1 MTQIE
6 NHTDTGAG
14 ADAVSSGPAT
24 FDSLNPTTGDVVGTH
39 PVHTEAD
46 VRAAVERAREAA
58 AWWSALSFDERE
70 ALLTSWK
77 GAMTRRVAQL
87 ADLMHQETGKPHGDA
102 LLEAALAIDHLAW
115 AAGHAGKVLRRRR
128 VSSGMIMAN
137 QAATLE
143 YRPLGVI
150 GVIGPW
156 NYPVFTP
163 MGSIGYALAAGN
175 AVVFKPSEYSPGIGE
190 WLARTFQ
197 QVVGRPVLQVVT
209 GLGET
214 GAALCRSGVDKV
226 AFTGSTATG
235 KRVMAACAETLTPV
249 IIEAGGKDALL
260 VDEDADLEAA
270 ADAALWGA
278 CSNAGQTCTG
288 VERIYVHDRV
298 YDAFLASL
306 TEKARGL
313 RADEGAGA
321 QIGPITMPKQ
331 LDVIRGH
338 IQDALDRGGRAV
350 VGGLDAVG
358 ERFVQPTILVDVP
371 EDSRAV
377 TEETFG
383 PTVTV
388 ARVRDM
394 DEAVELTNATSF
406 GLGSTVFSKSRG
418 PELAS
423 RIRSGMTAINGV
435 ISFAAIPSLPFGG
448 VGDSGFGR
456 VHGADG
462 LREFTYPKAVARQ
475 RFRPALALTSFT
487 RTEKAEQQ
495 LAQLITMLHGRGTT
509 IAADERPAGRL
520 GRLRRRD
527 R

>member
-1 MTQIE
+1 MTQTE
-6 NHTDTGAG
+6 NQHRHRRRRG
-14 ADAVSSGPAT
+14 SSGPAT
-24 FDSLNPTTGDVVGTH
+24 FDSLNPATGDVVGTH

-77 GAMTRRVAQL
+77 GAMTRRLAQL

-137 QAATLE
+137 QAATVE

-163 MGSIGYALAAGN
+163 MGSIAYALAAGN

-249 IIEAGGKDALL
+249 IIEAGGKDAAARRRGRRPRGRRGRRALGGL
-260 VDEDADLEAA
+260 QQRRADL
-270 ADAALWGA
+270 
-278 CSNAGQTCTG
+278 
-288 VERIYVHDRV
+288 H
-298 YDAFLASL
+298 
-306 TEKARGL
+306 RG
-313 RADEGAGA
+313 RADLRPRAGVRRVPGLA
-321 QIGPITMPKQ
+321 DRQGP
-331 LDVIRGH
+331 R
-338 IQDALDRGGRAV
+338 AARRRGGRAPRS
-350 VGGLDAVG
+350 A
-358 ERFVQPTILVDVP
+358 R
-371 EDSRAV
+371 SRC
-377 TEETFG
+377 
-383 PTVTV
+383 P
-388 ARVRDM
+388 
-394 DEAVELTNATSF
+394 SS
-406 GLGSTVFSKSRG
+406 ST
-418 PELAS
+418 
-423 RIRSGMTAINGV
+423 
-435 ISFAAIPSLPFGG
+435 
-448 VGDSGFGR
+448 
-456 VHGADG
+456 
-462 LREFTYPKAVARQ
+462 
-475 RFRPALALTSFT
+475 
-487 RTEKAEQQ
+487 
-495 LAQLITMLHGRGTT
+495 
-509 IAADERPAGRL
+509 
-520 GRLRRRD
+520 
-527 R
+527 

>member
-1 MTQIE
+1 MTQ
-6 NHTDTGAG
+6 TQDRTAAG
-14 ADAVSSGPAT
+14 GAT
-24 FDSLNPTTGDVVGTH
+24 FDSLNPATGDVVGTH
-39 PVHTEAD
+39 PVHTEDD
-46 VRAAVERAREAA
+46 VRAAVARAREAA
-58 AWWSALSFDERE
+58 GWWSALSFDERE
-70 ALLTSWK
+70 AHLSAWK

-102 LLEAALAIDHLAW
+102 VLEAALAIDHLAW
-115 AAGHAGKVLRRRR
+115 AAGHAGKVLKRRR

-137 QAATLE
+137 QAATVE
-143 YRPLGVI
+143 YLPLGVV

-175 AVVFKPSEYSPGIGE
+175 AVVFKPSEFSPGVGE

-197 QVVGRPVLQVVT
+197 QVVGKPVLQVVT

-214 GAALCRSGVDKV
+214 GAALCRAGVDKV

-249 IIEAGGKDALL
+249 VIEAGGKDALL
-260 VDEDADLEAA
+260 VDEDADVDAA

-288 VERIYVHDRV
+288 VERVYVHERV

-306 TEKARGL
+306 TEKADAI
-313 RADEGAGA
+313 RADEGAGSHL
-321 QIGPITMPKQ
+321 GPITMPKQ
-331 LDVIRGH
+331 LDVIRSH

-350 VGGLDAVG
+350 VGGADAVG

-371 EDSRAV
+371 EDSLAV
-377 TEETFG
+377 REETFG
-383 PTVTV
+383 PTMTV
-388 ARVRDM
+388 AKVRDM
-394 DEAVELTNATSF
+394 DEAVARTNATRY
-406 GLGSTVFSKSRG
+406 GLGSTIFSKSRG
-418 PELAS
+418 MELAG
-423 RIRSGMTAINGV
+423 RIRSGMTSINAV
-435 ISFAAIPSLPFGG
+435 IAFAAIPSLPFGG

-456 VHGADG
+456 IHGPDG
-462 LREFTYPKAVARQ
+462 LKEFTYPKAIARQ
-475 RFRPALALTSFT
+475 RFKPVLALTSFT

-509 IAADERPAGRL
+509 IPKG
-520 GRLRRRD
+520 
-527 R
+527 